1 MWLWAT
7 GLKNAADVEDIH
19 SKSGCRR
26 CPDSADIFDFLQ
38 KNCLRMQKLSILEY
52 AFLCILWIFMHY
64 YAIFVTI
71 FYHKGWLPRAKLRPL
86 VKIRLARP
94 IRGQDF
100 RWSFF
105 LFGPVWF
112 TAMNYA
118 FMALKWWLLLS
129 IQFMNNTW
137 TLLYVHFHWKKTECF
152 RVAKTQNEWSFKAK
166 NVTVGAEEQ

>member
-1 MWLWAT
+1 MLRFR
-7 GLKNAADVEDIH
+7 NV
-19 SKSGCRR
+19 
-26 CPDSADIFDFLQ
+26 FL
-38 KNCLRMQKLSILEY
+38 Y
-52 AFLCILWIFMHY
+52 
-64 YAIFVTI
+64 
-71 FYHKGWLPRAKLRPL
+71 KGWLPRAKLRPL

-137 TLLYVHFHWKKTECF
+137 TLLYVHFHWKKDWMFQSTQDTEWVKLQGQKCDCWGWGAIERRGGGKGRGQVRRGVGVMKKLCDF
-152 RVAKTQNEWSFKAK
+152 PRVHQYW
-166 NVTVGAEEQ
+166 

>member
-1 MWLWAT
+1 MTSRQLLFT
-7 GLKNAADVEDIH
+7 THPLH
-19 SKSGCRR
+19 SPRR
-26 CPDSADIFDFLQ
+26 SRRRGSPPSDMVTLQHRCLFL
-38 KNCLRMQKLSILEY
+38 RR
-52 AFLCILWIFMHY
+52 AFLFWQ
-64 YAIFVTI
+64 
-71 FYHKGWLPRAKLRPL
+71 KGWLPRAKLRPL

-94 IRGQDF
+94 IRGHDF

>member
-1 MWLWAT
+1 MRATLPECETMWTIAMWNNNPPGMLREGPRLLILRQQPFRNAR
-7 GLKNAADVEDIH
+7 LK
-19 SKSGCRR
+19 KL
-26 CPDSADIFDFLQ
+26 FLVY
-38 KNCLRMQKLSILEY
+38 C
-52 AFLCILWIFMHY
+52 
-64 YAIFVTI
+64 V
-71 FYHKGWLPRAKLRPL
+71 HKGWLPRAKLRPL

-94 IRGQDF
+94 IGGQHF
-100 RWSFF
+100 RSSFF